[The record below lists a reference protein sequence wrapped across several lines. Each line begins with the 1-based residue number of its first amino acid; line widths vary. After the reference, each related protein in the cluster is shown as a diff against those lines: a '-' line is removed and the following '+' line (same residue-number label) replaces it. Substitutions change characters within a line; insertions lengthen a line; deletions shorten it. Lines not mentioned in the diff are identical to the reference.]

1 MIKLLKILATTAA
14 VAAVIPYKAKA
25 DENGGE
31 VEGLF
36 WKVNWKRDPD
46 YQADPDV
53 HVTLGFNN
61 PFASPQK
68 ESDLFDEEVVVAE
81 DESVLYTDPCTED
94 TTDACEADCVADEEP
109 APAVEAPVAPVA
121 PVVEPSVVAP
131 VEKCDCPHCTP
142 TADKTEE

>member
-1 MIKLLKILATTAA
+1 MKLLKILAATAA
-14 VAAVIPYKAKA
+14 VASVIPLRNKVTKNNGSLEALLWKASWS
-25 DENGGE
+25 
-31 VEGLF
+31 V
-36 WKVNWKRDPD
+36 DPD
-46 YQADPDV
+46 YQSEPDV
-53 HVTLGFNN
+53 HITVGFNN
-61 PFASPQK
+61 IFRKADK
-68 ESDLFDEEVVVAE
+68 EEELFDEEVVVAE